1 MKQLHPSS
9 LIPHPSH
16 RGDMVGEAQGV
27 IGRLVQELTKL
38 PGIGPKSAERIAHFL
53 LAGDRRNAV
62 LLADALRA
70 VAEQVRACRECFN
83 LTDADLCPVC
93 ADPRRDAG
101 MICVVETP
109 RDLSIFER
117 AGNYRGRY
125 HVLGGRLAPLDNLG
139 PEQLTFEPLRKR
151 VQAGGVREVILA
163 TSPTM
168 EGDGTALFASNLLAG
183 TGAAV
188 TRLARGLPSGSSL
201 ELANAQMLAD
211 ALDGRRTF

>member
-1 MKQLHPSS
+1 
-9 LIPHPSH
+9 
-16 RGDMVGEAQGV
+16 MVGEPQGI
-27 IGRLVQELTKL
+27 IGRLTQELTKL

-53 LAGDRRNAV
+53 LAGDRRDAV

-70 VAEQVRACRECFN
+70 VADQVRPCSVCYN
-83 LTDADLCPVC
+83 LTDRDLCPVC
-93 ADPRRDAG
+93 ADPRRDTAT
-101 MICVVETP
+101 ICVVETP

-125 HVLGGRLAPLDNLG
+125 HVLGGRLAPLDNVG
-139 PEQLTFEPLRKR
+139 PDRLTFDALKKR
-151 VQAGGVREVILA
+151 VEAGGINEVILA

-168 EGDGTALFASNLLAG
+168 EGDGTALFGANLLAG
-183 TGAAV
+183 TGV
-188 TRLARGLPSGSSL
+188 TITRLARGLPSGSSL